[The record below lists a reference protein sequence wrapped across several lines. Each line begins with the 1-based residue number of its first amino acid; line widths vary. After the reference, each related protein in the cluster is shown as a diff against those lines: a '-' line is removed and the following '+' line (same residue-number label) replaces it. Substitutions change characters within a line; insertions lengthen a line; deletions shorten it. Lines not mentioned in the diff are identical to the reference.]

1 MKTAKNI
8 FAPTISAILCVSVAT
23 AMSGCASHSTET
35 TDDSVALA
43 EDGTDANDVESQSS
57 ALTASFTL
65 ACDDFSDP
73 ATSVIASSGVSSFF
87 TPQSCISATQDIAN
101 STVTYTLG
109 ANGIPCTGPWGLAG
123 IQGTVVVVYS
133 KAQNGI
139 QLAITGTDL
148 AYNVRRPSH
157 ATANLTA
164 TATLTAPTTSVDGG
178 SLVGA
183 RELTWTGSL
192 NGMTARGN
200 PFSRTANWVT
210 DWRVGE
216 SCVSLNGS
224 ATGDVDGRDLKTTV
238 SNYQRCLGTCPAAG
252 GSITIQSNTNGEQVE
267 LDYNGGNDAT
277 FKGVTGAETKIDLA
291 CGL

>member
-8 FAPTISAILCVSVAT
+8 FALMISTCVACGVAAIT
-23 AMSGCASHSTET
+23 TSGCAGHNTES
-35 TDDSVALA
+35 DDSVALA

-73 ATSVIASSGVSSFF
+73 AASVSASTGVGSFF
-87 TPQSCISATQDIAN
+87 TPQSCISATQDVAT

-109 ANGIPCTGPWGLAG
+109 ENGIACSGPWGLAG
-123 IQGTVVVVYS
+123 IEGTVIVVYS
-133 KAQNGI
+133 KAENGI
-139 QLAITGTDL
+139 KLDITGNGL
-148 AYNVRRPSH
+148 AFNSRRPSH

-164 TATLTAPTTSVDGG
+164 TATLTTPS
-178 SLVGA
+178 VGA
-183 RELTWTGSL
+183 RELNWTGSL
-192 NGMTARGN
+192 TGMTARGN
-200 PFSRTANWVT
+200 AFSRTATWVT

-224 ATGDVDGRDLKTTV
+224 ANGDVDGRDLTTTV
-238 SNYQRCLGTCPAAG
+238 SNYQRCLGTCPASG
-252 GSITIQSNTNGEQVE
+252 GEIKIDSSPDGEEVK

-277 FKGVTGAETKIDLA
+277 FTGVTGKLTKIDLA